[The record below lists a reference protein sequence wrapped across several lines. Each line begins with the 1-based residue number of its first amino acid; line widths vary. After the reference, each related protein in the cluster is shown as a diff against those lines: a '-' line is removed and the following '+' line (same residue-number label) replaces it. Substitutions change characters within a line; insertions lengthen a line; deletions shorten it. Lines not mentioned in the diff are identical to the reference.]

1 MRLASER
8 GPGWQGAGF
17 YPQRPGTDFAVLVTN
32 HLILLKCGCCPL
44 LPIPYKLIPAPGAR
58 ELARGARHVHAMR
71 LVQLLASLAAFG
83 GSATAMRL
91 GFARLPP
98 CQSRSAV
105 GLTSMSADPSTTLH
119 SLLTELKPLGPIR
132 AIVVMP
138 GAPAILES
146 TVDSSQWTLNEKRM
160 PSGKTLLTA
169 ALPDKSFE
177 FHVDTAVATQA
188 TLGISAKTQGP
199 VVRVLTSDGAG
210 LLTLLPSKEKAA
222 EFDAVLAERGGLD
235 PVRGDIVLDLV
246 PTPDE

>member
-1 MRLASER
+1 
-8 GPGWQGAGF
+8 
-17 YPQRPGTDFAVLVTN
+17 
-32 HLILLKCGCCPL
+32 
-44 LPIPYKLIPAPGAR
+44 
-58 ELARGARHVHAMR
+58 MR

-91 GFARLPP
+91 GSARLPP
-98 CQSRSAV
+98 CQSRSAAV
-105 GLTSMSADPSTTLH
+105 RCSADPSTTLH

-199 VVRVLTSDGAG
+199 VVRVLASDGAG